1 MKIQLE
7 INGFDDRRN
16 LAAIL
21 ADNGYKVRINEVE
34 GNTFFEG
41 NTFCGKRF
49 IVEIE
54 REDKKNEP

>member
-34 GNTFFEG
+34 GNTF
-41 NTFCGKRF
+41 CGKRF